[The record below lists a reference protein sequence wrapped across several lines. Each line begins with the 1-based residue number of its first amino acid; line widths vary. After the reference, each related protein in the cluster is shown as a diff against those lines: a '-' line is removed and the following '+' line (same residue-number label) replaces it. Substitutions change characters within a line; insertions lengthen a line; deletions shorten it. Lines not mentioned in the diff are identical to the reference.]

1 MTDSSGTVHRNT
13 IPVGGM
19 NLDAWA
25 EYKSLAMS
33 QMCPPFAEVVE
44 KTIQP
49 FITAVSDLACPRA
62 VTMEGR
68 VLITGEALNL
78 VRPHMALS
86 TTGSAQQ
93 AMLLEKVFR
102 GEMSIEKWEKKVLHE
117 GRLSA
122 LKTNA
127 FGIYFLYGLTSAI
140 GWVFKLLGAIIG
152 AMLPFSSLPAQSSAK
167 EVSSKVQADTSSKFG
182 TTA

>member
-1 MTDSSGTVHRNT
+1 
-13 IPVGGM
+13 
-19 NLDAWA
+19 
-25 EYKSLAMS
+25 MS

-44 KTIQP
+44 KATQP

-78 VRPHMALS
+78 VRPHLALS
-86 TTGSAQQ
+86 TTGSAKQ
-93 AMLLEKVFR
+93 ALLLEKVFR
-102 GEMSIEKWEKKVLHE
+102 GEMSIEQWEKNVLHE

-127 FGIYFLYGLTSAI
+127 FGTYFLYGILPAI
-140 GWVFKLLGAIIG
+140 GWVAKLLGAMVG

-167 EVSSKVQADTSSKFG
+167 EVSSKLHPGTSPKSEDT
-182 TTA
+182 A